1 MMGRRKKPA
10 EVIEF
15 ERQAGKYLGRRLREW
30 RKKAR
35 LSTYDVAKLSGLS
48 HSTVSDYERGKYLPP
63 QHTIRLLA
71 QIYNAP
77 LSDFLIDDNPLEEDA
92 IQIAKLLREWP
103 EEDRSEITLAVLH
116 YIESIRTIRP
126 PNRSIDAD

>member
-1 MMGRRKKPA
+1 
-10 EVIEF
+10 
-15 ERQAGKYLGRRLREW
+15 
-30 RKKAR
+30 
-35 LSTYDVAKLSGLS
+35 
-48 HSTVSDYERGKYLPP
+48 
-63 QHTIRLLA
+63 
-71 QIYNAP
+71 

>member
-48 HSTVSDYERGKYLPP
+48 HSTVSDYERGKTHNP
-63 QHTIRLLA
+63 TIGSNLQCA
-71 QIYNAP
+71 
-77 LSDFLIDDNPLEEDA
+77 LE
-92 IQIAKLLREWP
+92 
-103 EEDRSEITLAVLH
+103 
-116 YIESIRTIRP
+116 
-126 PNRSIDAD
+126 